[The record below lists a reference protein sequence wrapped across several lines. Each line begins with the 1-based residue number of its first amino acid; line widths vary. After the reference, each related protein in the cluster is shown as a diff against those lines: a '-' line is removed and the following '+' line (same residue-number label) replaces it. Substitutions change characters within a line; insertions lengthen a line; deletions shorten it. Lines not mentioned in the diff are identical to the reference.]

1 MICMD
6 KPKRILIIQTAFLGD
21 VVLTIPLIM
30 ATKKA
35 FPDAYLSVM
44 VIPSV
49 KEVLENN
56 PDIDEIIV
64 YDKKG
69 KDRSWLAFR
78 SLVLKIKARHFN
90 VALLPHRSFKSVLLC
105 FLARIPVRIGFA
117 SAAGRMLY
125 TDKVPYR
132 QSQKT
137 HEIERNLDLL
147 KPLGVKDRKSTIF
160 IDPGKE
166 AINQALELCSEYEIK
181 AGDLVI
187 GINPGSVWPTKRYGT
202 EKYAALADRLAQELN
217 ATIVIIGGPADVP
230 VADKMAHEMHET
242 AINLAGRTSL
252 SQLTALMKRMNL
264 LVTNDS
270 GAMHIA
276 VALGVPVVAIFGPT
290 TQSLGFYPYSAKD
303 IVVEKDLP
311 CRPCGKHGG
320 MRCPKKNFACMKLI
334 SVSDVYD
341 AVKRRLEE

>member
-1 MICMD
+1 ME
-6 KPKRILIIQTAFLGD
+6 KVKRILIIQTAFLGD

-44 VIPSV
+44 VIPKV
-49 KEVLENN
+49 KEILDNN

-69 KDRSWLAFR
+69 KEHSWRSFLD
-78 SLVLKIKARHFN
+78 LVAKVKAHHFN
-90 VALLPHRSFKSVLLC
+90 VAILPHRSLKSALLC
-105 FLARIPVRIGFA
+105 FLARIPKRIGFTA
-117 SAAGRMLY
+117 AAGRILY

-132 QSQKT
+132 QSPKI
-137 HEIERNLDLL
+137 HEIDRNLDLL
-147 KPLGVKDRKSTIF
+147 KPLGVKDRKAAIF

-166 AINQALELCSEYEIK
+166 AINHTLELYNEYEIK
-181 AGDLVI
+181 ATDLVI
-187 GINPGSVWPTKRYGT
+187 GINPGSVWPTKRYAT
-202 EKYAALADRLAQELN
+202 EKYAALADRLIQELK
-217 ATIVIIGGPADVP
+217 ASIIIIGSPADIAI
-230 VADKMAHEMHET
+230 ADKMARQMRGT
-242 AINLAGRTSL
+242 ALNLAGRTSL
-252 SQLTALMKRMNL
+252 PQMAAIVKRFNL

-276 VALGVPVVAIFGPT
+276 VAMGVPVVAVFGAT
-290 TQSLGFYPYSAKD
+290 TQDLGFYPYSTKD

-320 MRCPKKNFACMKLI
+320 KSCPKKNFACMKLI